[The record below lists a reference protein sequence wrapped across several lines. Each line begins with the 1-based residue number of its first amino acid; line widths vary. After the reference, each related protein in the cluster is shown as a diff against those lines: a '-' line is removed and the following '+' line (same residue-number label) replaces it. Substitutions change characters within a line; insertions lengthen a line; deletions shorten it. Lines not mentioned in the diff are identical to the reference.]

1 MHNTTRWCACLLLA
15 LVTLGLAASAQ
26 ASTIYNFTFTDSNP
40 SIVGAGSFTT
50 DGAAVDPGYELMTSL
65 TFNYLTGDDGTVY
78 SGPFTSTEF
87 FAGTAYNPST
97 GAFINHSFGG
107 TYANFGGTTVSNASH
122 SKFID
127 IDSPSFDEAGVLSGT
142 DSVDDVSLRGGVL
155 SVTPAAVPAVP
166 EPTSLLLLG
175 TGLLGAARVRRRR
188 QPA

>member
-65 TFNYLTGDDGTVY
+65 TFNYLTGDDGMVY

-97 GAFINHSFGG
+97 GAFINHYFGG
-107 TYANFGGTTVSNASH
+107 TFDNFGGTAVSNASH

-127 IDSPSFDEAGVLSGT
+127 IGSRSFTKGGVLSGT
-142 DSVDDVSLRGGVL
+142 INGRVSLREGVL
-155 SVTPAAVPAVP
+155 AVTPAAVPAVP